1 MHKHGTRG
9 GTSTHSNLSSLS
21 DAGPRVH
28 TIFVFHV
35 VGGVLMVLVGI
46 VGALWRRKRAKMAV
60 SSVILVL

>member
-46 VGALWRRKRAKMAV
+46 VGGF
-60 SSVILVL
+60 